1 MKYRKTLYNHKLA
14 TQPLR
19 DLLALAGPAI
29 TPEEMQILVAVVG
42 SYQRMRGGFPTERL
56 RNDLDA
62 LYTKAFKTAF
72 DTVSALASLSS
83 DYGWLAIKS
92 MEPSTQ
98 PSKEEILGAVY
109 AASHELN
116 PEIVAVLERCH
127 QLLFLALGAA
137 ANRIDAALK
146 AAKKK

>member
-19 DLLALAGPAI
+19 DVLALAGPAI

-42 SYQRMRGGFPTERL
+42 SYQRMRGAFPTEQL

-62 LYTKAFKTAF
+62 LYTPAFKTAF

-83 DYGWLAIKS
+83 DYGWLAIEN
-92 MEPSTQ
+92 MPTQ

-109 AASHELN
+109 AASHELK
-116 PEIVAVLERCH
+116 PEIAAVLERCH

>member
-19 DLLALAGPAI
+19 DLLALAGPAT
-29 TPEEMQILVAVVG
+29 TPEEMHILVSVVG
-42 SYQRMRGGFPTERL
+42 SYKRMRGAFPTEQL

-62 LYTKAFKTAF
+62 LYSKAFSRVS
-72 DTVSALASLSS
+72 DTVGALSALKS

-92 MEPSTQ
+92 KEPSTQ
-98 PSKEEILGAVY
+98 PPKQEILGAVY
-109 AASHELN
+109 EASNELN
-116 PEIVAVLERCH
+116 PEVAPVLKRCY

-137 ANRIDAALK
+137 ANHINAALK